1 MPRDRHSFRR
11 RARRVV
17 GSTIAIGLLA
27 ACGVLVSV
35 ALAGSRSAL
44 VDPTTATTTTIPTT
58 GKISICHRTHSKKHP
73 SHTISVSVHAW
84 PAHLRHGDTLGAC
97 VTTPPPTTTAGTT
110 ARSTA
115 ANTAAPANAPG
126 KSGTAP
132 GHSGEHGKGHNK

>member
-1 MPRDRHSFRR
+1 MPRDRHSFGR

-35 ALAGSRSAL
+35 GLAGPRSAL

-73 SHTISVSVHAW
+73 SHTISVSVHAA

-97 VTTPPPTTTAGTT
+97 VTTPSATTTGTT
-110 ARSTA
+110 ARSAA
-115 ANTAAPANAPG
+115 ANTAAPVIAPG
-126 KSGTAP
+126 NSGNAP

>member
-1 MPRDRHSFRR
+1 MPRDRHSFGR

-35 ALAGSRSAL
+35 GLAGPRGAL

-58 GKISICHRTHSKKHP
+58 GKITICHRTHSKKHP
-73 SHTISVSVHAW
+73 SHTISVSVHAA

-97 VTTPPPTTTAGTT
+97 VTTAPPTTTGAT
-110 ARSTA
+110 ARPTA
-115 ANTAAPANAPG
+115 ANTAAPAHAPG
-126 KSGTAP
+126 NSGNAP

>member
-1 MPRDRHSFRR
+1 
-11 RARRVV
+11 VV

-35 ALAGSRSAL
+35 GLAGPQSAL

-58 GKISICHRTHSKKHP
+58 GKITICHRTHSKKHP
-73 SHTISVSVHAW
+73 SHSISVSVHAW

-97 VTTPPPTTTAGTT
+97 VTTAPPTTTGTNT
-110 ARSTA
+110 GPAA
-115 ANTAAPANAPG
+115 ANTAAPVKAPG
-126 KSGTAP
+126 KSGSAP